1 MRMTRSWL
9 AAALIAVLGST
20 GTAWAQTPAPA
31 PEAKKEEEKPKT
43 FWEEHKLFAYIEN
56 SSTVNLTRGAGGAGI
71 NELRFYD
78 NHEGYTFN
86 AAEFSIKKDP
96 SEKYPFGY
104 GLVITAGIDSQ
115 KNHSFGIFRDEKDAF
130 PFRNTEKFD
139 LLEAYV
145 SGLVPVGSGLTL
157 KAGKFVTLLGYEVI
171 ESPNNLNFSRGY
183 LFALAIPLTHTGGLA
198 SYTFT
203 DWFNMTA
210 GVVLGWD
217 DSKNVNDSVSYTGQF
232 AFTPLKDF
240 TANLNWI
247 VGPEQIDPRRF
258 DDNVA
263 RDSRTYV
270 NSHLRYVLDFVFA
283 YTGFKNLTLA
293 LNVDYGHEQTEPFIR
308 SLATRQEHRRDVVG
322 LGRLRGVRLDREAS
336 GRRCARSSSGT
347 RTGPGPGSGIGTDL
361 WSTTAT
367 RAVQD
372 LEGPG
377 GPAGVPARP
386 VRREGVPGPL
396 LAAGHH
402 LAGPARARQEHGHDL
417 GQPVLL
423 VLLAVRRSGARL
435 LRR

>member
-9 AAALIAVLGST
+9 AAVLIAVLGST
-20 GTAWAQTPAPA
+20 VAAWAQTPAPA

-56 SSTVNLTRGAGGAGI
+56 SYTFNLSGAGRGGATRGT

-78 NHEGYTFN
+78 FHEGYTFN
-86 AAEFSIKKDP
+86 MAEFSIKKDP

-104 GLVITAGIDSQ
+104 GLVVAAGSDAQ

-130 PFRNTEKFD
+130 PFRNTEWFD
-139 LLEAYV
+139 LQEAYV

-183 LFALAIPLTHTGGLA
+183 LFTLAIPLTHTGGLA

-240 TANLNWI
+240 TATMNWI
-247 VGPEQIDPRRF
+247 VGPEQVDPRRF
-258 DDNVA
+258 DENVT
-263 RDSRTYV
+263 RDSRRYV
-270 NSHLRYVLDFVFA
+270 NAHQRYVLDFILA
-283 YTGFKNLTLA
+283 YTGIKNLTLA

-308 SLATRQEHRRDVVG
+308 SLGTRQDHDATWWGWAAYAAYDWTDKLRTSLRQEFFRDAAG
-322 LGRLRGVRLDREAS
+322 A
-336 GRRCARSSSGT
+336 
-347 RTGPGPGSGIGTDL
+347 RTGSGLGTDL

-367 RAVQD
+367 IQYKIWKGLVGRVEYRHDQSD
-372 LEGPG
+372 ERVFRIRYSTPDRTTQG
-377 GPAGVPARP
+377 
-386 VRREGVPGPL
+386 L
-396 LAAGHH
+396 LARGKS
-402 LAGPARARQEHGHDL
+402 LDTISL
-417 GQPVLL
+417 SLYY
-423 VLLAVRRSGARL
+423 SFF
-435 LRR
+435 